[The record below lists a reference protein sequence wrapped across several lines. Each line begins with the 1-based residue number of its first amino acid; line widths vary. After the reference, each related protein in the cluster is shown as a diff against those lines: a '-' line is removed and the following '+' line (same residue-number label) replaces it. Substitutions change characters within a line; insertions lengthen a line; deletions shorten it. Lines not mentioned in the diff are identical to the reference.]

1 MEPGNFIKRVKSI
14 FGVENLS
21 IKQLSELIDLQLQI
35 EEDMIIRPTES
46 AKEKKYDHE

>member
-1 MEPGNFIKRVKSI
+1 MEPGNFIKQIKTI
-14 FGVENLS
+14 LGIENLS

-35 EEDMIIRPTES
+35 EEDMIVRPTES